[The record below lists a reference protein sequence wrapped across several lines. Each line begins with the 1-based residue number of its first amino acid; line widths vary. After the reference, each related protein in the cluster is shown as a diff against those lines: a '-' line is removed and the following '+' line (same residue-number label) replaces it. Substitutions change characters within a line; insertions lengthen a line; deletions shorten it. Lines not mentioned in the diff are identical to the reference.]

1 MRRISFRPSALP
13 PFRPCVLASLRLGVS
28 ALLLA
33 SASSAAAQP
42 PKCAPDNAGWTLPKG
57 FCAVLVGDSLG
68 QVRHLAVAP
77 NGDVFA
83 ARNPSRNGVPG
94 GVIVL
99 RDTTG
104 DGKADVIAT
113 FFAGA
118 GGSGIALAPDAVYF
132 APNDRVMRFPVK
144 PGALA
149 PTGPA
154 DTVAQDLPAGSGH
167 TAKGIVL
174 GKDGALYV
182 SFGSLTNSC
191 QGAGD
196 RKANVPGDQPCT
208 ELTQR
213 GGVWRF
219 DARGLHQRPADGKRW
234 ATGLRNPMALSLDP
248 ATGTVYAGVHG
259 RDQLSENWNWPAEE
273 GRENPAETVFALTGN
288 TDGGWPYCY
297 YDPRKKQMLQNPEYG
312 GDGTKVGDCD
322 KRNQPVLAFPAH
334 WAPDATVFYSGSQ
347 FPAEYRGGIFI
358 AFHGSWNRAPAPQ
371 EGYRVVFAPFKNGKP
386 VGTWETFAAPAGE
399 PTSIRPAGLAVGPDG
414 SLYIGADANGKIWR
428 VVYRP

>member
-1 MRRISFRPSALP
+1 MRRCVLPSWRPG
-13 PFRPCVLASLRLGVS
+13 VLASLRLS
-28 ALLLA
+28 AAALLLA
-33 SASSAAAQP
+33 GAPGSAAAQS
-42 PKCAPDNAGWTLPKG
+42 PKCAPDNAGLTLPRG
-57 FCAVLVGDSLG
+57 FCAVLVAESLG
-68 QVRHLAVAP
+68 SVRHLAVAP

-83 ARNPSRNGVPG
+83 ARNSRQSGPTG

-113 FFAGA
+113 FFSGA

-132 APNDRVMRFPVK
+132 APNDRVLRFPWK

-149 PTGPA
+149 PSGPA
-154 DTVAQDLPAGSGH
+154 DSIAQDLPAGRGH

-191 QGAGD
+191 QAGADD
-196 RKANVPGDQPCT
+196 RKGPFPGANPCT
-208 ELTQR
+208 ELEER
-213 GGVWRF
+213 AGVWRF
-219 DARGLHQRPADGKRW
+219 DARKTHQTPADGKRW
-234 ATGLRNPMALSLDP
+234 ATGLRNPMSVSLDP

-259 RDQLSENWNWPAEE
+259 RDQLSENWSWPPEE

-297 YDPRKKQMLQNPEYG
+297 FDPRKKRMLQNPEYG
-312 GDGTKVGDCD
+312 GDGNKVGDCD
-322 KRNQPVLAFPAH
+322 KKNQPVLAFPAH
-334 WAPDATVFYSGSQ
+334 WAPNATLFYSGTQ
-347 FPAEYRGGIFI
+347 FPAEYRGGLFI

-371 EGYRVVFAPFKNGKP
+371 EGFRVVFAPFKGGKAL
-386 VGTWETFAAPAGE
+386 GSFETFAAPAGD
-399 PTSIRPAGLAVGPDG
+399 PTSIRPSGLAVGPDG

-428 VVYRP
+428 VMYRP